1 MNTRLFLSAAVAATF
16 VAGPLQAQSAA
27 TYEVVRLN
35 DNAMTCEALIGEI
48 NTLSN
53 EVRQQTADAARA
65 SRNRQTAGAV
75 GRGLLSGLAQG
86 ASMFGGGGG
95 NGLGGAVAASAL
107 AGLANQAATASAT
120 APVEQP
126 AAAAATPQA
135 ERLAHLT
142 ELSRNRSC

>member
-1 MNTRLFLSAAVAATF
+1 MQFRPLVSTAVAAIF
-16 VAGPLQAQSAA
+16 VAGPLQAQSAP
-27 TYEVVRLN
+27 YEVVRMN

-86 ASMFGGGGG
+86 VSMFGGGGN
-95 NGLGGAVAASAL
+95 NGIGGAVAASAL
-107 AGLANQAATASAT
+107 SGLANQAASTAASAPT
-120 APVEQP
+120 EQP
-126 AAAAATPQA
+126 AAAAPSPQA
-135 ERLAHLT
+135 ERLAHLND
-142 ELSRNRSC
+142 LNRSRGC